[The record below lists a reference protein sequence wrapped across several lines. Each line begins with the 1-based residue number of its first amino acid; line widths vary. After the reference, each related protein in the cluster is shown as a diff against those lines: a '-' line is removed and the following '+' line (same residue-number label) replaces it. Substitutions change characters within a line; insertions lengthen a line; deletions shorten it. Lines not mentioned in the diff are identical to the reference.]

1 MGKRT
6 KKREQQLRDMKKRRA
21 EKVRSN
27 YVSIPEDASKGV
39 PKVNYANMMEGIG
52 RLDTS
57 VFDSILNV
65 LVFFEHNHFKQYSL
79 EAIKDIN
86 AFCAVAQAACMCE
99 ALTPTREQAVALVQ
113 YAHIFHHLVAIS
125 GFETNDAALRCT
137 LLTERNLPKILFLQ
151 NPRCTVQVDQKKFF
165 DADPVLAT
173 MWFNTY
179 LLGIATPTGTLQRNI
194 YNHLQQM
201 DERWTPYTH
210 QVSGTY
216 FTCTYHNTQAARR
229 VKGIMNRAFKKA
241 QTWEFNNR
249 KNEGDKPHIAIVTCR
264 WHRNH
269 AVYKSAGPLV
279 EQLLG
284 NCKLTL
290 IWTGD
295 PKSMPPTAVTD
306 YFDNVWH
313 CWFDLRGEFH
323 IPEGMKNNDF
333 DMVYFPDIGM
343 SNESIWLSNQRIAP
357 IQAMGYGHPDTAGDD
372 SEIDYFIGGDVEKDS
387 TDQYAETM
395 VLIPGLGQHPA
406 WPTYE
411 RKNNYIDDDVVRMNC
426 VWGPDK
432 YNYTLLTVLAE
443 INKTVE
449 YIKKEKKLEL
459 PPHEIHLFAS
469 PGVNRYAALPSFIME
484 VKRLLPNAIIHSEQ
498 EYYDYMENAEMH
510 DFSMNSFPFG
520 CYNVLVESLYLGLP
534 FVSLVGDRFY
544 NRAGMWLNEQVGM
557 SENNFAVPRDL
568 INHAA
573 RLITEPDLLR
583 AQREHLAS
591 VDLKERLFNE
601 NTYFK
606 QAVDYI
612 LQNHPFTETKLIG
625 EQQDD

>member
-6 KKREQQLRDMKKRRA
+6 KKREQQLNAMKRKRTQQQRQ
-21 EKVRSN
+21 S
-27 YVSIPEDASKGV
+27 YVNIPVDGTKGV
-39 PKVNYANMMEGIG
+39 PVVDYAAMLEGIG
-52 RLDTS
+52 RLDVS
-57 VFDSILNV
+57 VFDAILNV
-65 LVFFEHNHFKQYSL
+65 LMFYEHNHFKQFGY
-79 EAIKDIN
+79 EAIKSIN
-86 AFCAVAQAACMCE
+86 EFCAVAQAACMCE
-99 ALTPTREQAVALVQ
+99 RLTPTRQQAVALVQ

-137 LLTERNLPKILFLQ
+137 LMTEQNLPKVLFLQ
-151 NPRCTVQVDQKKFF
+151 NARCKAQVDQGKFF

-179 LLGIATPTGTLQRNI
+179 LLGIATPTLDLQRNI
-194 YNHLQQM
+194 YHHLDKM

-210 QVSGTY
+210 QVTGTY
-216 FTCTYHNTQAARR
+216 FTCTYHNKEAARR
-229 VKGIMNRAFKKA
+229 AKGIMNRAFKKA

-249 KNEGDKPHIAIVTCR
+249 KNEGDKPHIAIITCR

-269 AVYKSAGPLV
+269 AVYKSAGPLI

-284 NCKLTL
+284 HAKLTL
-290 IWTGD
+290 IWTGEA
-295 PKSMPPTAVTD
+295 KSMPPTAVTD
-306 YFDNVWH
+306 YFDNVWN
-313 CWFDLRGEFH
+313 CWFDERGELH

-343 SNESIWLSNQRIAP
+343 SNESVWLSNQRIAP

-372 SEIDYFIGGDVEKDS
+372 SEIDYFIGGDVEKES

-411 RKNNYIDDDVVRMNC
+411 RKNNYIDDGVVRMNC

-449 YIKKEKKLEL
+449 YIKQEQKLDL

-469 PGVNRYAALPSFIME
+469 PGVNRYAALLSFIAE
-484 VKRLLPNAIIHSEQ
+484 IRKLLPNATVHSEQ

-557 SENNFAVPRDL
+557 GENNFTVPREL

-573 RLITEPDLLR
+573 KLITDPDMLR

-591 VDLKERLFNE
+591 LDLKAVLFNE

-625 EQQDD
+625 EQQNG